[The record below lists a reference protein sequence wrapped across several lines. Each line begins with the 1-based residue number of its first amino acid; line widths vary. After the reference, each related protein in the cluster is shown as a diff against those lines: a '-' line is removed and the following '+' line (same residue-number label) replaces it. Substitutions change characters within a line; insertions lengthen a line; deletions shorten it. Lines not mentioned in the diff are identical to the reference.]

1 MNRVHGYHNLVFV
14 LLVFLTCAACAG
26 APAPAPTAAPAAPAA
41 TAASAA
47 AAAPTKAP
55 AAQPTA
61 PRAVPQAAPKVVIT
75 TPTPGSSGP
84 TPEGEA
90 GWTRIRAAGKLLAGT
105 SSGSV
110 PFAQQSPDAGLDGFD
125 VALAREVGRRLNLQV
140 QVVDLAAEGL
150 QDAMQLGQVDIGV
163 ATLAASLAGTG
174 PAEST
179 RPYYVSEAAVLVR
192 QNGGIDAVRA
202 PVDLAGRRV
211 GVQQGTLF
219 EAWARDNL
227 VTNSQVAAT
236 DLLAYRD
243 IEQAVSDLVAGRSD
257 AIVLD
262 SAQARHFAAK
272 GGLKVAGQ
280 GLERSPSVV
289 VVQAGS
295 TRLRD
300 EIDRVLA
307 EMSQDGTMN
316 RLAGQYLGLG
326 PAELLT
332 VSTPGPVG
340 GPLPTAAAAGCRDGM
355 AWVADL
361 TYADNGMKSP
371 PALQPGQAFVKTF
384 RLRNIGTCTW
394 DPGYALTFVQGSSPM
409 AQMRGGPVQLQSSVP
424 AGAEDDISL
433 SLVAPTSPGMYV
445 GTWEMRN
452 KSGVAFGERL
462 SVGIV
467 VQPPPTPAP
476 SPAPTVPVGS
486 FTVDRTR
493 IKPGECAA
501 VAWNIQNIREVY
513 FYAEGQTPEQYGATG
528 EESRSLCPASTTTY
542 ALRLVHLDGS
552 LEIRRVTIT
561 VDENPV
567 APIQVRLV
575 TVPESQVRSGEC
587 VELSWEVKGT
597 VDRVQIL
604 RDTSVIWEGA
614 PQAGN
619 LRDCPS
625 GTGDVLYAVTAA
637 GPGETVQTQR
647 ILKVV
652 Q

>member
-1 MNRVHGYHNLVFV
+1 MNRTHVDRILILVLPV
-14 LLVFLTCAACAG
+14 ILTCAACAAPAAP
-26 APAPAPTAAPAAPAA
+26 APAPAPTAAPAAAEP
-41 TAASAA
+41 TAA
-47 AAAPTKAP
+47 PAP
-55 AAQPTA
+55 AA
-61 PRAVPQAAPKVVIT
+61 PRVVKTQVVEKVVIT

-84 TPEGEA
+84 IPEGEA
-90 GWTRIRAAGKLLAGT
+90 GWARIRAAGKLLAGT

-110 PFAQQSPDAGLDGFD
+110 PFAQQSPDSGLDGFD
-125 VALAREVGRRLNLQV
+125 VALAREVGRRLSLQV

-150 QDAMQLGQVDIGV
+150 PDALQLGQVDVGV
-163 ATLAASLAGTG
+163 ATLAVSLAGTG

-192 QNGGIDAVRA
+192 QNAGIDAVRA
-202 PVDLAGRRV
+202 PSDLAGRRV

-219 EAWARDNL
+219 EAWSRDNL
-227 VTNSQVAAT
+227 VATGQVPAT
-236 DLLAYRD
+236 DLQVYRD
-243 IEQAVSDLVAGRSD
+243 IEEAVGDLAAGRTD

-272 GGLKVAGQ
+272 GSLKVVGQ
-280 GLERSPSVV
+280 GLERSPSIV

-307 EMSQDGTMN
+307 EMSQDGTLT
-316 RLAGQYLGLG
+316 RLAGQYLGLES
-326 PAELLT
+326 ADLLP

-340 GPLPTAAAAGCRDGM
+340 GALPTVAAAGCRDGM

-384 RLRNIGTCTW
+384 RLRNTGTCVW
-394 DPGYALTFVQGSSPM
+394 EPGYALTFALGSSPM
-409 AQMRGGPVQLQSSVP
+409 AKMGGSPVQLQSLVP
-424 AGAEDDISL
+424 VGAEDDISL
-433 SLVAPTSPGMYV
+433 ALVAPAAPGLYV

-462 SVGIV
+462 SVGV
-467 VQPPPTPAP
+467 AVQPPPTPAP

-501 VAWNIQNIREVY
+501 VAWNIHNIREVY
-513 FYAEGQTPEQYGATG
+513 FYAEGQTPEDHSATG
-528 EESRSLCPASTTTY
+528 EESRSLCPATTTTY
-542 ALRLVHLDGS
+542 ELRLVHLDGS
-552 LEIRRVTIT
+552 LEVRRATVT
-561 VDENPV
+561 VDENTE
-567 APIQVRLV
+567 APIQIVLA
-575 TVPESQVRSGEC
+575 TAPESQVRSGEC
-587 VELSWEVKGT
+587 VELSWVIKGT
-597 VDRVQIL
+597 VDQVRIL
-604 RDTSVIWEGA
+604 RDDFVLWEGA

-619 LRDCPS
+619 LRDCPTGS
-625 GTGDVLYAVTAA
+625 GDLLYAVTAI
-637 GPGETVQTQR
+637 GPRETVQTQR

>member
-1 MNRVHGYHNLVFV
+1 
-14 LLVFLTCAACAG
+14 
-26 APAPAPTAAPAAPAA
+26 
-41 TAASAA
+41 
-47 AAAPTKAP
+47 
-55 AAQPTA
+55 
-61 PRAVPQAAPKVVIT
+61 
-75 TPTPGSSGP
+75 
-84 TPEGEA
+84 
-90 GWTRIRAAGKLLAGT
+90 
-105 SSGSV
+105 V
-110 PFAQQSPDAGLDGFD
+110 PFAQQSPGSGLDGFD

-163 ATLAASLAGTG
+163 ATLAASLAGIG

-192 QNGGIDAVRA
+192 QNGGIDTVRA
-202 PVDLAGRRV
+202 EVDLAGRRV

-227 VTNSQVAAT
+227 VASGQVPAT
-236 DLLAYRD
+236 DLLVYRD
-243 IEQAVSDLVAGRSD
+243 IEQAVTDLVAGRSA

-295 TRLRD
+295 SRLRD

-316 RLAGQYLGLG
+316 RLAGQYLGPG
-326 PAELLT
+326 SAELLT

-361 TYADNGMKSP
+361 TYADDGMKSP

-384 RLRNIGTCTW
+384 RLRNTGTCVW
-394 DPGYALTFVQGSSPM
+394 EPGYTLTYIQGGSPM
-409 AQMRGGPVQLQSSVP
+409 AQMGGNPVQFQSLVP
-424 AGAEDDISL
+424 AGAEDDLSL
-433 SLVAPTSPGMYV
+433 ALVAPEAPGLYV

-462 SVGIV
+462 SVGIAV
-467 VQPPPTPAP
+467 PGTPMPAATPTLAP
-476 SPAPTVPVGS
+476 SPAPTVPLGS

-493 IKPGECAA
+493 IKPGECAT
-501 VAWNIQNIREVY
+501 VAWNIHNIREVY
-513 FYAEGQTPEQYGATG
+513 FYAEGQTPEEHSATG

-542 ALRLVHLDGS
+542 ELRLVHQDGS
-552 LEIRRVTIT
+552 LEVRRSTIT
-561 VDENPV
+561 VDENTE
-567 APIQVRLV
+567 APIQIEL
-575 TVPESQVRSGEC
+575 TTMPESQVRSGEC
-587 VELSWEVKGT
+587 VELSWVIKGT
-597 VDRVQIL
+597 VDQVRIVRDDFIL
-604 RDTSVIWEGA
+604 WQGA

-625 GTGDVLYAVTAA
+625 DTGDVLYAVAA
-637 GPGETVQTQR
+637 IGPRETVQTQR
-647 ILKVV
+647 VMKIVP
-652 Q
+652 

>member
-1 MNRVHGYHNLVFV
+1 MVE
-14 LLVFLTCAACAG
+14 
-26 APAPAPTAAPAAPAA
+26 
-41 TAASAA
+41 
-47 AAAPTKAP
+47 KAV
-55 AAQPTA
+55 A
-61 PRAVPQAAPKVVIT
+61 KVVIT

-90 GWTRIRAAGKLLAGT
+90 GWARIRAAGKLLAGT

-110 PFAQQSPDAGLDGFD
+110 PFAQQGPDSGLDGFD
-125 VALAREVGRRLNLQV
+125 VALAREVGRRLSLQV

-150 QDAMQLGQVDIGV
+150 QDAMQLGQVDVGV

-192 QNGGIDAVRA
+192 QNAGIDAVRD
-202 PVDLAGRRV
+202 PSDLAGRRV

-227 VTNSQVAAT
+227 VATGQVPAT
-236 DLLAYRD
+236 DLLVYRD
-243 IEQAVSDLVAGRSD
+243 IEQAVSDLAAGRSD
-257 AIVLD
+257 AVVLD
-262 SAQARHFAAK
+262 SAQARHFTAK

-307 EMSQDGTMN
+307 EMSQDGTLT
-316 RLAGQYLGLG
+316 RLAGQYLGLES
-326 PAELLT
+326 ADLLP

-340 GPLPTAAAAGCRDGM
+340 GALPTAAAAGCRDGM

-384 RLRNIGTCTW
+384 RLRNTGTCVW
-394 DPGYALTFVQGSSPM
+394 EPGYALTFALGSSPM
-409 AQMRGGPVQLQSSVP
+409 AQMGGSPVQLQSSVP

-433 SLVAPTSPGMYV
+433 ALVAPAAPGLYV

-462 SVGIV
+462 SVGIA
-467 VQPPPTPAP
+467 VQQPPTPAP

-501 VAWNIQNIREVY
+501 VAWNIQ
-513 FYAEGQTPEQYGATG
+513 Q
-528 EESRSLCPASTTTY
+528 SS
-542 ALRLVHLDGS
+542 GS
-552 LEIRRVTIT
+552 LLLRRRPDAGAVRRHRRGVPLPLPGLNHHVRIAPGAPGRFAGGPAR
-561 VDENPV
+561 DDHSRCEYRGADPDQAGDGAEN
-567 APIQVRLV
+567 
-575 TVPESQVRSGEC
+575 QVRSGEC
-587 VELSWEVKGT
+587 VELSWEVNGT
-597 VDRVQIL
+597 VDRVRIL
-604 RDTSVIWEGA
+604 RDDFVLLEGA
-614 PQAGN
+614 PQVGN

-625 GTGDVLYAVTAA
+625 GTGDVLYAVTAI
-637 GPGETVQTQR
+637 GSRETVQTQR
-647 ILKVV
+647 ILKIV

>member
-1 MNRVHGYHNLVFV
+1 MKHPSAYLILLIVLFV
-14 LLVFLTCAACAG
+14 AMAC
-26 APAPAPTAAPAAPAA
+26 APAPAAAPTAAPAA
-41 TAASAA
+41 
-47 AAAPTKAP
+47 AAAPTQAP

-61 PRAVPQAAPKVVIT
+61 PRVVPQAAPKVVIT
-75 TPTPGSSGP
+75 TPTPRSDAGG
-84 TPEGEA
+84 TETAGEVNWA
-90 GWTRIRAAGKLLAGT
+90 RIRAAGKLLAGT

-110 PFAQQSPDAGLDGFD
+110 PFAQQGSDSGLDGFD
-125 VALAREVGRRLNLQV
+125 VALARELGRRLSLQV
-140 QVVDLAAEGL
+140 QLVDLAAEGL
-150 QDAMQLGQVDIGV
+150 QDAMQLGQVDVGV

-179 RPYYVSEAAVLVR
+179 RPYYVSEAAVLMR
-192 QNGGIDAVRA
+192 QNAGIDAVRA
-202 PVDLAGRRV
+202 PSDLAGRRV

-227 VTNSQVAAT
+227 VATGQVPAT
-236 DLLAYRD
+236 DLLVYRD
-243 IEQAVSDLVAGRSD
+243 IEQAVSDLAAGRCD

-262 SAQARHFAAK
+262 SAQARHFTAK

-280 GLERSPSVV
+280 GLERSPSAV

-307 EMSQDGTMN
+307 GMSQDGTLT

-326 PAELLT
+326 QADLLP

-340 GPLPTAAAAGCRDGM
+340 GALPTAAAAGCRDGM

-384 RLRNIGTCTW
+384 RLRNTGTCVW
-394 DPGYALTFVQGSSPM
+394 EPGYVLTFALGSSPM
-409 AQMRGGPVQLQSSVP
+409 AQMGGSPVQLQSSVP
-424 AGAEDDISL
+424 VGAEDDISL
-433 SLVAPTSPGMYV
+433 ALVAPAVPGLYV
-445 GTWEMRN
+445 GTWEMHN
-452 KSGVAFGERL
+452 KSRVAFGERL
-462 SVGIV
+462 SVGIA
-467 VQPPPTPAP
+467 VQQPPTPEP

-501 VAWNIQNIREVY
+501 VAWNIRDLREVY

-542 ALRLVHLDGS
+542 ELRLVHLDGS

-561 VDENPV
+561 VDANTEVPMQ
-567 APIQVRLV
+567 IRLV

-587 VELSWEVKGT
+587 VELSWEINGT
-597 VDRVQIL
+597 VDQVRIL
-604 RDTSVIWEGA
+604 RDDFVLWEGA
-614 PQAGN
+614 PQVGN

-625 GTGDVLYAVTAA
+625 GTGDVRYAVTAI
-637 GPGETVQTQR
+637 GSRETVQTQR
-647 ILKVV
+647 ILKIVP
-652 Q
+652 